1 MEHEKQFEYYVATRP
16 PLLSDYS
23 RRSPEQMA
31 HDLNV
36 AHDFIRKLVREK
48 DQMREDFNER
58 LRRQRTWVRILTTG
72 LLTAWGALGWIVQ
85 ALLKHGGL
93 Q

>member
-1 MEHEKQFEYYVATRP
+1 MDENTEQYYVARRP

-23 RRSPEQMA
+23 RRNPQQMA

-48 DQMREDFNER
+48 DQMRDHFNDR
-58 LRRQRTWVRILTTG
+58 LRRHRTWVR
-72 LLTAWGALGWIVQ
+72 LLTAGLVTAWAALGWIVQ
-85 ALLKHGGL
+85 ALLKHGGM